1 MKINL
6 INKEIQEMLRTS
18 RSTNMTYR
26 EHLSKLFSNYKQ
38 LLQDNKIELEKY
50 CYIVYPYSELF
61 KTVENSCK
69 ILLQIY
75 DSYIRGKIGY
85 AVSLMKK
92 HFTYEE
98 SIFNLDLQRD
108 TTLYRARV
116 VNDCG
121 NTIGINSMFHVPF
134 ENRNIITNNRFN
146 ISGYPCLYLGNSILA
161 CWEEMRKPNPDYM
174 FISRYSLNEK
184 VTKKVIDIR
193 WNEHVESSLEVDDDE
208 RKGWIQ
214 FNIIRFLNTIP
225 LKIACSIPVHDLE
238 ASFKEEYVIP
248 QILLLSCIGNKY
260 VDGIAYTSTRRDEQI
275 SSDISLHHNYV
286 FPVQKVDD
294 RGYCTT
300 LASNFLMTRGVS
312 FMEADIKNVF
322 HAKGTPNVYVED
334 STIVLG
340 TLDQDKSE
348 YECTKFGQMED
359 YLKTQPRYSLKK
371 IDGKWE
377 EIPRE
382 L

>member
-1 MKINL
+1 M
-6 INKEIQEMLRTS
+6 
-18 RSTNMTYR
+18 
-26 EHLSKLFSNYKQ
+26 
-38 LLQDNKIELEKY
+38 
-50 CYIVYPYSELF
+50 
-61 KTVENSCK
+61 
-69 ILLQIY
+69 
-75 DSYIRGKIGY
+75 
-85 AVSLMKK
+85 
-92 HFTYEE
+92 
-98 SIFNLDLQRD
+98 
-108 TTLYRARV
+108 
-116 VNDCG
+116 
-121 NTIGINSMFHVPF
+121 
-134 ENRNIITNNRFN
+134 
-146 ISGYPCLYLGNSILA
+146 
-161 CWEEMRKPNPDYM
+161 
-174 FISRYSLNEK
+174 
-184 VTKKVIDIR
+184 
-193 WNEHVESSLEVDDDE
+193 DDDE

-340 TLDQDKSE
+340 TLDQGKSE

-377 EIPRE
+377 EIPIE